1 MISPFSFKGFQKR
14 RCLAQRKVFKGF
26 QKRRW
31 MAQRNGTFST
41 GYYLAQVAVY
51 PSAVSFNLWIFRGHY
66 VYHSFCLSPRFLF
79 MNGKENMRILH
90 FISKMVVHAHLI
102 VYSKMTYMS
111 TQLSFPLCPWF
122 YACPYR
128 HINCRQMLQKGT
140 KRLHPKIT
148 RGFQWGICN
157 DLLLVSYNSLCNMDP
172 IFRKSG
178 STWNFRESYG
188 PTTLGSMM

>member
-1 MISPFSFKGFQKR
+1 
-14 RCLAQRKVFKGF
+14 
-26 QKRRW
+26 
-31 MAQRNGTFST
+31 MAVNIYELTIQGLLDEILWYVCR
-41 GYYLAQVAVY
+41 YIVLYH
-51 PSAVSFNLWIFRGHY
+51 WIFGGNY
-66 VYHSFCLSPRFLF
+66 GYHADRFLF
-79 MNGKENMRILH
+79 INGKENMCILH

-140 KRLHPKIT
+140 KRLHHKIT

-157 DLLLVSYNSLCNMDP
+157 DLLLVPLR
-172 IFRKSG
+172 FHEV
-178 STWNFRESYG
+178 ES
-188 PTTLGSMM
+188 